1 VTPQPEQAFSTD
13 DRPVVTIARNVSSRW
28 LAFAVEV
35 VLGLVML
42 PFNLT
47 HLGSAAYGLWV
58 LTASVTVHF
67 SVLNLGFGGALVK
80 FVAQYR
86 AHQRARAIN
95 EIAST
100 LFFIFLGAGAVAY
113 LVAALVA
120 FNIGALFPLTAEEAA
135 TGRTLLLIIAV
146 HVALNFPFSV
156 YGGIVSGFQRYHVNS
171 IIAIASTV
179 LIAVV
184 NVAILKAGYG
194 LVTLVAVTTAV
205 RVVFYFIY
213 RANAFR
219 IYPALQ
225 IRWSL
230 VRRDRLRE
238 VTSFSVYAL
247 IIDWANKL
255 NYQCDTLVI
264 GAFLG
269 TPPVAAY
276 AAASRIFLA
285 TQTLTNQLN
294 GVLFPLVVDSDAS
307 LRRHRLREIL
317 LQATR
322 FSLVMVLPVA
332 AALVILGD
340 SVIRA
345 WVGPQL
351 AAATPVLQILSIAV
365 AVRVG
370 NGAGATL
377 LKGAGC
383 HRQLAWINLSAGIA
397 NIVLSVVFVLTYGLA
412 GVAFATLLA
421 VVATAAIVSPLACRR
436 VGLPLWTFL
445 KRAVLPPLWPALVTS
460 AALYWTRHLSAGS
473 RLIVVLAHGAIGG
486 LLYLL
491 IFGSLAIRRDER
503 AAWLAKMRDVLAIAR
518 TDLLRM
524 GARARAGRSA
534 AA

>member
-1 VTPQPEQAFSTD
+1 MTPQPEQPLTTD
-13 DRPVVTIARNVSSRW
+13 DRPLVTIAKNVSSRW
-28 LAFAVEV
+28 LALAVEA
-35 VLGLVML
+35 VLGLMML
-42 PFNLT
+42 PFNVT
-47 HLGSAAYGLWV
+47 HLGSSAYGLWI

-100 LFFIFLGAGAVAY
+100 LFFIFLGTGVLAY
-113 LVAALVA
+113 VVAAVMA
-120 FNIGALFPLTAEEAA
+120 FNMGALFPLTPEQAS
-135 TGRTLLLIIAV
+135 TGRTVLLIIGV

-171 IIAIASTV
+171 GIAIASAV
-179 LIAVV
+179 LVAAV
-184 NVAILKAGYG
+184 NVSVLKAGYG
-194 LVTLVAVTTAV
+194 LVTLVALTTAV
-205 RVVFYFIY
+205 RVGFYLIY
-213 RANAFR
+213 RANAIR

-269 TPPVAAY
+269 TAPIAAY

-294 GVLFPLVVDSDAS
+294 GVLFPLIVDSDAS
-307 LRRHRLREIL
+307 QRRRRLREIL
-317 LQATR
+317 LEGTR
-322 FSLVMVLPVA
+322 LSLAMVLPVA
-332 AALVILGD
+332 AALVTLGD

-351 AAATPVLQILSIAV
+351 GAATPVLQILALAV

-377 LKGAGC
+377 LKGAGGV
-383 HRQLAWINLSAGIA
+383 RQLAWINLSAGIG
-397 NIVLSVVFVLTYGLA
+397 NVVLSIVFVLTYGLS

-436 VGLPLWTFL
+436 VGLPLRTFVA
-445 KRAVLPPLWPALVTS
+445 RAVVPPLWPALVVG

-473 RLIVVLAHGAIGG
+473 RLIVVLAHGAAGG
-486 LLYLL
+486 VLYLL
-491 IFGSLAIRRDER
+491 IFGALAVRPDER
-503 AAWLAKMRDVLAIAR
+503 AAWLAKMRVVLAIAR
-518 TDLLRM
+518 SDLRRL
-524 GARARAGRSA
+524 GARTRAGRSA